1 MLVTYKS
8 FRQGVLLVLGLVLLV
23 LSIMMA
29 YTVEAAPLAT
39 VPRCSFSPTE
49 GGSGTIVHVQLD
61 QWFSKSPVDV
71 GFAVPITPGESLGAI
86 FPDSRNLKPIEYPL
100 ASMQPIDGQ
109 AETTFRIP
117 ANLSSGKPV
126 PVRNLY
132 LVCMENNQI
141 SMGGGAGPALF
152 KFTISNLPVTGHTLW
167 TLNVPLAMLGT
178 ILIVAGLYIGRRLPG
193 SS

>member
-1 MLVTYKS
+1 MVITYKS
-8 FRQGVLLVLGLVLLV
+8 FWQGVLLVVGLVLSTMV
-23 LSIMMA
+23 VC
-29 YTVEAAPLAT
+29 TVEAAPLAT
-39 VPRCSFSPTE
+39 VPRCSFSPTQ
-49 GGSGTIVHVQLD
+49 GGPGTIVHAQLD
-61 QWFSKSPVDV
+61 QWFSTSPVDV
-71 GFAVPITPGESLGAI
+71 GFAVPITPDESLGAA
-86 FPDSRNLKPIEYPL
+86 FPSSRTLEPIEYPL

-152 KFTISNLPVTGHTLW
+152 TFTISNLPVTGHTLW
-167 TLNVPLAMLGT
+167 TPAVPLAMLGI
-178 ILIVAGLYIGRRLPG
+178 ILVVAGLYIRRRLPD
-193 SS
+193 SF